1 MKLSKGQ
8 RQFMT
13 PPPGY
18 QEQATAGQDMG
29 GVMSAT
35 DALMPDAPIPET
47 QSEMLRALMSND
59 AVPEKV
65 REKYYHIFLNDNV
78 LTFLDDERKRR
89 KLLAFDIIRIDTL
102 NALPYYDYDFE
113 TEKELSKMRLIY
125 ETKLDRALGTNEPNR
140 KNERIV
146 QQSQFSEQ
154 TMRQDELR
162 GVGMAKPGF
171 FKRLF
176 GRQ

>member
-1 MKLSKGQ
+1 M
-8 RQFMT
+8 
-13 PPPGY
+13 PPPDGY
-18 QEQATAGQDMG
+18 SQQATGGQGMG
-29 GVMSAT
+29 EVMKAT
-35 DALMPDAPIPET
+35 DALMPDSQVMEP
-47 QSEMLRALMSND
+47 QSEMLRSLMSND

-65 REKYYHIFLNDNV
+65 RDEYYHVFLNDNV
-78 LTFLDDERKRR
+78 LTFLDEERKRR

-102 NALPYYDYDFE
+102 NAMPYYDYDFE
-113 TEKELSKMRLIY
+113 KEKELSKMRLIY

-162 GVGMAKPGF
+162 SPGMAKPGF

-176 GRQ
+176 GRS